1 MITSF
6 RMYEAVPAAAAAWR
20 ALFGRVF
27 ADLGLDIR
35 IIEHKFP
42 QPIDA
47 LWAEPEL
54 CCAFMCGWPF
64 ARSTAGM
71 QAIAAPVPSPPRYAD
86 LPRYCSDFVARAE
99 SGFER
104 LEDAFGYRFGWMAE
118 NSHSGFNA
126 PRAHLAG
133 FATAERPAL
142 FGQSVGP
149 LGNPARTL
157 EALRARTVDVVAVDG
172 FYLDLVRRH
181 DAARLENLAVID
193 STPWMPIPLLVAAPG
208 IDAVVVA
215 RLREHLSR
223 VHELPDYAAL
233 LEPVLLS
240 RFVAPDVASYQ
251 ATERLRERA
260 EQAGY
265 VAIR

>member
-1 MITSF
+1 
-6 RMYEAVPAAAAAWR
+6 MYEAVPAAAAGWR

-27 ADLGLDIR
+27 ADLALDIR
-35 IIEHKFP
+35 IVDHKFP

-47 LWAEPEL
+47 LWAEPAL

-71 QAIAAPVPSPPRYAD
+71 QAIAAPVPSPARYEG
-86 LPRYCSDFVARAE
+86 LPRYCSDYVAREE
-99 SGFER
+99 SGFGR

-133 FATAERPAL
+133 FVTAERSTL
-142 FGQSVGP
+142 FAGSVGP

-157 EALRARTVDVVAVDG
+157 EALRARSADLVAVDG

-181 DAARLENLAVID
+181 EPSRLENLRVID

-208 IDAVVVA
+208 IDPGVVA
-215 RLREHLSR
+215 RLREHLLH
-223 VHELPDYAAL
+223 VHEAPAYTAL
-233 LEPVLLS
+233 LEAVLLS
-240 RFVAPDVASYQ
+240 RFVAPDVPAYQ
-251 ATERLRERA
+251 ATEAMRERA
-260 EQAGY
+260 ERGGY
-265 VAIR
+265 TGIR

>member
-27 ADLGLDIR
+27 ADLALEIR
-35 IIEHKFP
+35 IIEHRFP

-47 LWAEPEL
+47 LWAEREL

-64 ARSTAGM
+64 ARSVAGL
-71 QAIAAPVPSPPRYAD
+71 QAIVAPVPSPSRYAG

-133 FATAERPAL
+133 FVSAERPAL
-142 FGQSVGP
+142 FAQSVGP

-157 EALRARTVDVVAVDG
+157 EALRARSVDLVAVDG
-172 FYLDLVRRH
+172 FYLDLLRRH
-181 DAARLENLAVID
+181 DPSRLENLAVVD

-208 IDAVVVA
+208 IAPRTVEQ
-215 RLREHLSR
+215 LREHLVR
-223 VHELPDYAAL
+223 VHELPPYREL
-233 LEPVLLS
+233 LADVLLS
-240 RFVAPDVASYQ
+240 RFAVPDVATYRK
-251 ATERLRERA
+251 TEALREQA
-260 EQAGY
+260 ERAGY
-265 VAIR
+265 TAIR

>member
-1 MITSF
+1 
-6 RMYEAVPAAAAAWR
+6 MYEAVPAAAAAWR

-27 ADLGLDIR
+27 ADLRLDVS
-35 IIEHKFP
+35 IIEHRFP

-64 ARSTAGM
+64 ARSTSGM
-71 QAIAAPVPSPPRYAD
+71 QAIAAPVPSPPRYGG

-118 NSHSGFNA
+118 NSNSGFNA

-133 FATAERPAL
+133 FATAGRPVL
-142 FGQSVGP
+142 FAQSVGP

-157 EALRARTVDVVAVDG
+157 EALRARSADVVAVDG

-181 DAARLENLAVID
+181 DPARLEDLAVIE
-193 STPWMPIPLLVAAPG
+193 STPWMPIPLLVAAPA
-208 IDAVVVA
+208 IDPAAVA
-215 RLREHLSR
+215 RLREHLLG
-223 VHELPDYAAL
+223 VHESSAYVPL
-233 LEPVLLS
+233 LEPVLVS
-240 RFVAPDVASYQ
+240 RFVAPDVASYA

-265 VAIR
+265 TAIR

>member
-1 MITSF
+1 VITSF

-27 ADLGLDIR
+27 ADLALDIR
-35 IIEHKFP
+35 IIEHRFP

-64 ARSTAGM
+64 ARSVAGL
-71 QAIAAPVPSPPRYAD
+71 QAIAAPVPSPPRYAG

-126 PRAHLAG
+126 PRAHLAD
-133 FATAERPAL
+133 FVTAERSSL
-142 FGQSVGP
+142 FAQSVGP

-157 EALRARTVDVVAVDG
+157 EALRARSVDLVAVDG
-172 FYLDLVRRH
+172 FYLDLVRH
-181 DAARLENLAVID
+181 HEPSRLQDLAIVA

-208 IDAVVVA
+208 IAPGIVA
-215 RLREHLSR
+215 RLRAHLVH
-223 VHELPDYAAL
+223 VHELAPYREL
-233 LEPVLLS
+233 LADVLLS
-240 RFVAPDVASYQ
+240 RFAVPDVPAYR
-251 ATERLRERA
+251 ATEALRERA
-260 EQAGY
+260 ERAGY
-265 VAIR
+265 TAIR

>member
-1 MITSF
+1 VITSF
-6 RMYEAVPAAAAAWR
+6 RMYEAAPSAAAAWR

-27 ADLGLDIR
+27 ADLGLDIA
-35 IIEHKFP
+35 IIEHRFP

-71 QAIAAPVPSPPRYAD
+71 QAIAAPVPSPPRYEGQ
-86 LPRYCSDFVARAE
+86 PRYCSDFVAREE

-126 PRAHLAG
+126 PRAHLAS
-133 FATAERPAL
+133 FVTAERSTL
-142 FGQSVGP
+142 FSDSVGP
-149 LGNPARTL
+149 LGNPAKTL
-157 EALRARTVDVVAVDG
+157 EALRARSADLVAVDG
-172 FYLDLVRRH
+172 FYLDLVRHH
-181 DAARLENLAVID
+181 DAARLENLRVIA

-208 IDAVVVA
+208 VDSAIVE
-215 RLREHLSR
+215 RLREHLVR
-223 VHELPDYAAL
+223 LHEWPEYRAL
-233 LEPVLLS
+233 LAPVLLA
-240 RFVAPDVASYQ
+240 RFVAPDVPSYRQ
-251 ATERLRERA
+251 TEALRERA
-260 EQAGY
+260 ERAGY
-265 VAIR
+265 PQIR